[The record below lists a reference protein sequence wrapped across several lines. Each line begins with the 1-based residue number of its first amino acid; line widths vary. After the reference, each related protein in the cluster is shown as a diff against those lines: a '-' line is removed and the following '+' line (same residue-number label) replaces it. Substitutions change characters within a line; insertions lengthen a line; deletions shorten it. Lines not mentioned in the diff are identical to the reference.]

1 MTAFYF
7 YSRKYNGTSFVD
19 RESQR
24 MGPKAFGLSIDQ
36 HIRSDIISDDAY
48 NSKDGAVST
57 VAYSTL
63 CYVYMM
69 SFLEATYR

>member
-1 MTAFYF
+1 MATFTF
-7 YSRKYNGTSFVD
+7 FRVNIMGPRLFLD
-19 RESQR
+19 REPRR
-24 MGPKAFGLSIDQ
+24 MDPKAFGLSIDL
-36 HIRSDIISDDAY
+36 HIRSGIISDDAY

-69 SFLEATYR
+69 SFLEAT